1 MAGIDLH
8 SYICLM
14 RVFRDLNDLPEFTNS
29 VVTIGTFDGVHRG
42 HQKLIERIKLLAEQ
56 TGGESILVT
65 FHPHPRIVIN
75 PEDKSLRLLNTI
87 DEKIALL
94 EKYGVDNLIIVPFS
108 RAFSDQSAE
117 EYISD
122 FLVKNFHPKNIVIGY
137 DHKFGRNRSG
147 DFKLMEEMKLQ
158 YGYQMEEITKET
170 LDDIGISSTK
180 IRQAITEG
188 DIKLANELLGNNYTL
203 SGTVVRG
210 LQNGRKLGFPT
221 ANIQV
226 NDEYKLIPKTGIYA
240 VYVYYGG
247 VKYTGMLSIGYNP
260 TFDGKVQTI
269 EVNVLDFNRDI
280 YGENLTLEFID
291 FIRNE
296 KKFDSLDALIN
307 EIKNDE
313 KITRRITAA
322 LKGEEK

>member
-1 MAGIDLH
+1 
-8 SYICLM
+8 M
-14 RVFRDLNDLPEFTNS
+14 RVFRDLNDLPAFTNS

-42 HQKLIERIKLLAEQ
+42 HQKLIERIKQLAEQ
-56 TGGESILVT
+56 TEGESILVT

-94 EKYGVDNLIIVPFS
+94 EKYGVDNLVIVPFS
-108 RAFSDQSAE
+108 RAFSEQSASD
-117 EYISD
+117 YISQ
-122 FLVKNFHPKNIVIGY
+122 FLVKNFSPKYIVIGY
-137 DHKFGRNRSG
+137 DHKFGKDRAG
-147 DFKLMEEMKLQ
+147 DFKLLEEMKGQ

-180 IRQAITEG
+180 IRQAIAEG
-188 DIKLANELLGNNYTL
+188 DINLANELLGNNYTL

-226 NDEYKLIPKTGIYA
+226 NDEYKLIPRTGIYA
-240 VYVYYGG
+240 VYVYHNG
-247 VKYTGMLSIGYNP
+247 VKYTGILSIGYNP

-269 EVNVLDFNRDI
+269 EVNILDFAKDI

-291 FIRNE
+291 FIRTE
-296 KKFDSLDALIN
+296 KKFKSIDALIE

-313 KITRRITAA
+313 KITRRIVS
-322 LKGEEK
+322 GS

>member
-1 MAGIDLH
+1 
-8 SYICLM
+8 M
-14 RVFRDLNDLPEFTNS
+14 RVFRDLNNLPGFANS

-42 HQKLIERIKLLAEQ
+42 HQKLIERIKMLAEDID
-56 TGGESILVT
+56 GESILIT

-87 DEKIALL
+87 DEKVALL
-94 EKYGVDNLIIVPFS
+94 EKYGVDNLVIVPFS
-108 RAFSDQSAE
+108 RAFSEQSAE
-117 EYISD
+117 DYVSM
-122 FLVKNFHPKNIVIGY
+122 FLVKNFHPKYIVIGY
-137 DHKFGRNRSG
+137 DHRFGKNRSG
-147 DFKLMEEMKLQ
+147 DFKLLEKMKGH
-158 YGYQMEEITKET
+158 YGYQMVEITKET

-180 IRQAITEG
+180 IRQSISAG

-226 NDEYKLIPKTGIYA
+226 NDEYKLVPKTGIYT
-240 VYVYYGG
+240 VYVHYNG
-247 VKYTGMLSIGYNP
+247 VKYAGMLSIGFNP
-260 TFDGKVQTI
+260 TFEGKEQTI
-269 EVNVLDFNRDI
+269 EVNILDFAKDI

-296 KKFDSLDALIN
+296 KKFESLDALIE

-313 KITRRITAA
+313 KITRRIIAG
-322 LKGEEK
+322 LKGEE